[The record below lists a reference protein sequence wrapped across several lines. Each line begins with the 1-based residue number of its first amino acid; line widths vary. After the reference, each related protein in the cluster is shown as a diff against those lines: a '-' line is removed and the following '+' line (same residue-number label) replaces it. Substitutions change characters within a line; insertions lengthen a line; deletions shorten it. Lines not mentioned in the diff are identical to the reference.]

1 MPIYIISRQNEGAP
15 LIMLRSF
22 GNISSFDDRRGVSRI
37 DSLSSC
43 LCEQV
48 LVARS

>member
-22 GNISSFDDRRGVSRI
+22 GNISS
-37 DSLSSC
+37 LWW
-43 LCEQV
+43 
-48 LVARS
+48 